1 MAKRKKRAKA
11 QPRRRAKLRRR
22 TSAAR
27 ARARKASKS
36 GRRGGTKRSGS
47 RARPKRAVKGTSRKK
62 QQRAKS
68 PSREVETVVVDVI
81 EEPVPGVVTVTEFEE
96 TQIRGRGWVKT
107 KGDHKS

>member
-36 GRRGGTKRSGS
+36 GRRGGTKRSVT
-47 RARPKRAVKGTSRKK
+47 RARLKRAVKGASRKK

-96 TQIRGRGWVKT
+96 TQIPGRAWVET